1 MKDSRLRK
9 ILVFGNSGAGKSTLS
24 KRLSADGN
32 LAHLDLDTLA
42 FKKDAP
48 TERREIENSLK
59 EVFVFLEENDSWVI
73 EGGYADIFERI
84 LSHANE
90 MIFLD
95 LPAQN
100 CQENARKREWEP
112 HKYESKEAQDKNL
125 DMLLSWISDYYSRND
140 AFSGVAH
147 NKLFDQF
154 SGKKIRVTSNQEIT

>member
-1 MKDSRLRK
+1 LRK

-24 KRLSADGN
+24 KKLTVDEN

-48 TERREIENSLK
+48 MERREIEHSLTD
-59 EVFVFLEENDSWVI
+59 VRVFLEENDSWVI

-84 LSHANE
+84 LNHANE
-90 MIFLD
+90 MIYID
-95 LPAQN
+95 LSAEN
-100 CQENARKREWEP
+100 CQENARNREREP
-112 HKYESKEAQDKNL
+112 HKYESKKAQDKNL
-125 DMLLSWISDYYSRND
+125 DMLLSWISDYYSRSD